1 MTTLVIVESPGK
13 LKKLRE
19 ILAGGYDVSA
29 SVGHVRD
36 LPVDRIAVDPSTYR
50 PEYVETERG
59 REVLAKLRQQVAKAK
74 DVLLAM
80 DPDREGEAIAWHLAD
95 ALSLANPRR
104 VTFQEIT
111 AQAVKR
117 AVSGQARPLDMH
129 LVSAQEARRV
139 LDRFVGYTVSPAISR
154 KQGQRLSAG
163 RVQSPAVRLVVDR
176 ERAIRAFVPTKHFGA
191 KLFFGRDAPW
201 FAEWDV
207 SPFLRD
213 GERYLLDQDLARE
226 AAAARRA
233 RVEDVKEGRTNAPPP
248 PPFITSTL
256 QQAAQATLK
265 FKPKKTMELAQ
276 SLYEQGAI
284 SYHRTDMPNLSA
296 EAEDAVAEVIRARGW
311 TLPAARR
318 KWKAKEGAQEAHE
331 AIRPTHP
338 EHEDAGETDD
348 EKALYR
354 LIWSRTVACQMP
366 DASFAVREV
375 EMTAECRKPTGGVMA
390 CRYVARGKTL
400 VAKGWKVVYQDEA
413 EDDDEDESTNPVPT
427 LAPGD
432 VLDVIKGEV
441 VSKTTKA
448 PSRFTEA
455 TLIKEMESLGIG
467 RPSTYAAILEN
478 IQARKY
484 VEADRKG
491 FLLPLP
497 AGEVVVDALVGKCS
511 FIELDFTRDLEAQ
524 LDQVAAAQLGYDDVV
539 RPAAQLVAQQTA
551 GLSAVAGPPCP
562 DCGKTHGGSLRR
574 VDLKGKG
581 IFWGCSRYAEGCKA
595 THQDS
600 GGKPLIT
607 ACPVC
612 GKAHGGRMNRI
623 KGPKGFFWGCSRYS
637 EGCKASMK
645 DKSGKP
651 DTKTLRK

>member
-19 ILAGGYDVSA
+19 ILAQGYDVSA

-36 LPVDRIAVDPSTYR
+36 LPADRIAVDLQSFL

-59 REVLAKLRQQVAKAK
+59 RDVLAKLRSQVAKAN
-74 DVLLAM
+74 DVLLAT

-95 ALSLANPRR
+95 ALALKNPRR

-117 AVSGQARPLDMH
+117 AVTGPSRVIDMN

-139 LDRFVGYTVSPAISR
+139 LDRVVGYTVSPAISR
-154 KQGQRLSAG
+154 RQGQRLSAG

-191 KLFFGRDAPW
+191 KLHFGGAASW
-201 FAEWDV
+201 FAEWDAEPYL
-207 SPFLRD
+207 SA
-213 GERYLLDQDLARE
+213 GSKYLLDQELAKT
-226 AAAARRA
+226 AASASRA
-233 RVEDVKEGRTNAPPP
+233 NVVDMKEGRSNAAPPA
-248 PPFITSTL
+248 PFITSSL
-256 QQAAQATLK
+256 QQAAQAKLK

-276 SLYEQGAI
+276 ALYEQGAI
-284 SYHRTDMPNLSA
+284 SYHRTDMPNLSV
-296 EAEDAVAEVIRARGW
+296 EAEEAVAAVIRERGW
-311 TLPAARR
+311 TLPATRR

-338 EHEDAGETDD
+338 ENEDAGETDD

-354 LIWSRTVACQMP
+354 LIWSRTVASQLP
-366 DASFAVREV
+366 DAIFAVREV
-375 EMTAECRKPTGGVMA
+375 ELTAECRKLPSAAMR

-400 VAKGWKVVYQDEA
+400 VSKGWKIVYEDEK
-413 EDDDEDESTNPVPT
+413 DEDEADESSNPVPT
-427 LAPGD
+427 VSVGD
-432 VLDVIKGEV
+432 VLDVAKGEALT
-441 VSKTTKA
+441 KTTKA
-448 PSRFTEA
+448 PSRFTES

-497 AGEVVVDALVGKCS
+497 AGEVVVDSLVGKCS

-524 LDQVAAAQLGYDDVV
+524 LDQVADGQRSYDQVV
-539 RPAAQLVAQQTA
+539 RPAAQLVAQQATS
-551 GLSAVAGPPCP
+551 LSVVAGPPCP
-562 DCGKTHGGSLRR
+562 DCHKTHGGSLRR
-574 VDLKGKG
+574 VDLGAKGV
-581 IFWGCSRYAEGCKA
+581 FWGCSRYSEGCKA
-595 THQDS
+595 THPDV
-600 GGKPLIT
+600 GGKPLFVP
-607 ACPVC
+607 CPVC
-612 GKAHGGRMNRI
+612 GKEHGGRMNRI
-623 KGPKGFFWGCSRYS
+623 KGPKGFFWGCSRYAA
-637 EGCKASMK
+637 GCKASMK
-645 DKSGKP
+645 DKAGKP
-651 DTKTLRK
+651 DSKSLRK